1 MAIVRL
7 QHHAVA
13 IDVGG
18 GHGFFAQDVLA
29 GLHQGDGLL
38 GVAEI
43 GAGDVDGIDLGAGGQ
58 RGEVGEGEGGFP
70 PGGEFGGA
78 LPGTGIDGG
87 EGEFGVL
94 FGFGEELFD
103 DMAGADGGKTD
114 HGGTSLGGVMGWCRG
129 WCRGRGGAAGPAAE
143 PPLRTQSAESV
154 RRTDWPA
161 ARILR
166 LAGIRR
172 GAG

>member
-1 MAIVRL
+1 MRL

-18 GHGFFAQDVLA
+18 GHGLFAQDVLA
-29 GLHQGDGLL
+29 GLHQRHGLL

-58 RGEVGEGEGGFP
+58 RGKVGEGEGGFP
-70 PGGEFGGA
+70 PGGEFGGTLGGA
-78 LPGTGIDGG
+78 GIDGG

-94 FGFGEELFD
+94 FGFGEELLD

-114 HGGTSLGGVMGWCRG
+114 HGGTSLGF
-129 WCRGRGGAAGPAAE
+129 GGG
-143 PPLRTQSAESV
+143 
-154 RRTDWPA
+154 
-161 ARILR
+161 
-166 LAGIRR
+166 
-172 GAG
+172 